1 MLQKLKTYMMPL
13 AMLIGAIFYKYF
25 SLLSF
30 CTPWLIAIMLFISY
44 SNISLKDIRVTR
56 LHLILLLIQ
65 VIGSIVM
72 LVAMMPFDHIMAEGA
87 MICILAPTATSAVV
101 ITGML
106 GGNTGSLTTYSILSN
121 TTVTLMAPVI
131 FTVIGENAEMTFA
144 QSAFSIFQ
152 RVFVLLLLP
161 FICALFIKRFI
172 PIIHKAVKRSQL
184 VSFYLWT
191 IALTIVTARTIQFIV
206 EQGKSQYF
214 EEIIIVLVALVIC
227 LTQFFTG
234 RILGKKYNDTVA
246 GGQGLGQKNTI
257 LAIWM
262 AQTYLDPIS
271 SIAPGAYVLWQNI
284 VNSYQVWLKRKD
296 L

>member
-1 MLQKLKTYMMPL
+1 MIQKLKTYMMPI
-13 AMLIGAIFYKYF
+13 AMAIGGLFYEYF
-25 SLLSF
+25 EPLSF

-44 SNISLKDIRVTR
+44 SKISLKDIKVTQ
-56 LHLILLLIQ
+56 LHLMLLLIQ
-65 VIGSIVM
+65 VVGSIV
-72 LVAMMPFDHIMAEGA
+72 LLLAMISFDKVMAQGA

-106 GGNTGSLTTYSILSN
+106 GGNTGSLTTYSLLSN
-121 TTVTLMAPVI
+121 TAVTLIAPVM
-131 FTVIGENAEMTFA
+131 FTIIGENADMTFSE
-144 QSAFSIFQ
+144 SAFSIFQ
-152 RVFVLLLLP
+152 RVFLLLLLP
-161 FICALFIKRFI
+161 FILALLIKRYL
-172 PIIHKAVKRSQL
+172 PKIHKIVNKSQI

-191 IALTIVTARTIQFIV
+191 LALAVVTARTISFVIS
-206 EQGKSQYF
+206 QGKSHYF
-214 EEIIIVLVALVIC
+214 EELVIALIALVVC

-234 RILGKKYNDTVA
+234 RVLGKKYNDTIA

-262 AQTYLDPIS
+262 SQTYLDPLS

>member
-1 MLQKLKTYMMPL
+1 MPI
-13 AMLIGAIFYKYF
+13 AMAIGGLFYEY
-25 SLLSF
+25 LEPLSF

-44 SNISLKDIRVTR
+44 SKISLKDIKVTR
-56 LHLILLLIQ
+56 LHLLLLLIQ
-65 VIGSIVM
+65 VVGSIV
-72 LVAMMPFDHIMAEGA
+72 LLLAMISFDKVMAQGA
-87 MICILAPTATSAVV
+87 MICVLAPTATSAVV

-106 GGNTGSLTTYSILSN
+106 GGNTGSLTTYSLLSN
-121 TTVTLMAPVI
+121 TAVTLIAPVM
-131 FTVIGENAEMTFA
+131 FTVIGENADMSFS

-161 FICALFIKRFI
+161 FILALLIKRYL
-172 PIIHKAVKRSQL
+172 PQIHKVVRKSQII
-184 VSFYLWT
+184 SFYLWT
-191 IALTIVTARTIQFIV
+191 LALAVVTARTISFVIS
-206 EQGKSQYF
+206 QGKSHYF
-214 EEIIIVLVALVIC
+214 EEFVIALIALAVC

-234 RILGKKYNDTVA
+234 RVLGKKYNDTIA

-262 AQTYLDPIS
+262 SQTYLDPLS

>member
-1 MLQKLKTYMMPL
+1 MLQKLKTYMMPV
-13 AMLIGAIFYKYF
+13 AMLIGAVFYEYF

-44 SNISLKDIRVTR
+44 SNISLKDIRVTG
-56 LHLILLLIQ
+56 LHIWLLLIQ
-65 VIGSIVM
+65 VLGSVM
-72 LVAMMPFDHIMAEGA
+72 LLVAMMPFDHIMAEGA

-106 GGNTGSLTTYSILSN
+106 GGNTGSLTTYSLLSN
-121 TTVTLMAPVI
+121 TTVTLVAPVI
-131 FTVIGENAEMTFA
+131 FTFIGENAELSFA

-161 FICALFIKRFI
+161 FICALIMKRYL
-172 PIIHKAVKRSQL
+172 PKIHQMVKKSQL
-184 VSFYLWT
+184 LSFYLWAL
-191 IALTIVTARTIQFIV
+191 ALTVVTGRTIQFIV
-206 EQGKSQYF
+206 EQGKSHYF
-214 EEIIIVLVALVIC
+214 EEIIIALVALVVC
-227 LTQFFTG
+227 LTQFLTG
-234 RILGKKYNDTVA
+234 RVLGKKYKDTIA

-262 AQTYLDPIS
+262 SQTYLDPIS
-271 SIAPGAYVLWQNI
+271 SIAPGAYVLWQNM
-284 VNSYQVWLKRKD
+284 VNSYQVWRKRKD